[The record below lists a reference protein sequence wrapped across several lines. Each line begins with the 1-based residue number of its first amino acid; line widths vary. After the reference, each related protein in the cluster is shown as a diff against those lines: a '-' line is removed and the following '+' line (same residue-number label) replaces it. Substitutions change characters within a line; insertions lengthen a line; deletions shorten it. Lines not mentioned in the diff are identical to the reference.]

1 MEERKE
7 NEMYRY
13 MYGRLSAVIV
23 LSLLLLAFGSTT
35 TQAAPRT
42 FGQLYHDGEVLRTFG
57 VPSTLPHGGRDPLFV
72 FTNGVSEQLS
82 VTSVAPGDQGYHGG
96 AWAVYEV
103 AFTGD
108 PYLLTS
114 DEAIAAAAAGGDVT
128 VTRSASQDFRC
139 PVLP

>member
-7 NEMYRY
+7 NEMYRN
-13 MYGRLSAVIV
+13 MYGRLSAVIA
-23 LSLLLLAFGSTT
+23 LSLLLLAFGSTA

-57 VPSTLPHGGRDPLFV
+57 VPAAIPHGGRDPLFV
-72 FTNGVSEQLS
+72 FTNGVAEQLS
-82 VTSVAPGDQGYHGG
+82 VTTFAPGDVGYHGG

-103 AFTGD
+103 TFTGD
-108 PYLLTS
+108 PFLLAS
-114 DEAIAAAAAGGDVT
+114 DEAIAVAAAGGDVM
-128 VTRSASQDFRC
+128 VTRAPSQDFRC